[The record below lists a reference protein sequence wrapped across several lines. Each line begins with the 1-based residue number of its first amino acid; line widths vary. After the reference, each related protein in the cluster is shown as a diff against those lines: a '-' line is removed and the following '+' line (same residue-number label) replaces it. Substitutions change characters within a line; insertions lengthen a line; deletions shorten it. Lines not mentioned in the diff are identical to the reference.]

1 MKERGVRFLQSFSA
15 GQGKFHCVPSS
26 DPSSRA
32 MSCINSSGVDRHDF
46 VFFDD
51 ANAITFSALG
61 VSRMKFSFQVRTPS
75 PAATAAVAYDALEG
89 VIRQLRSILIL

>member
-1 MKERGVRFLQSFSA
+1 MRFLQSFSEA
-15 GQGKFHCVPSS
+15 QGKFHDVPSS

-32 MSCINSSGVDRHDF
+32 ISWIKSSGVERYDF

-75 PAATAAVAYDALEG
+75 PAAIAAVAYDALEG
-89 VIRQLRSILIL
+89 VIRQLRRILLM